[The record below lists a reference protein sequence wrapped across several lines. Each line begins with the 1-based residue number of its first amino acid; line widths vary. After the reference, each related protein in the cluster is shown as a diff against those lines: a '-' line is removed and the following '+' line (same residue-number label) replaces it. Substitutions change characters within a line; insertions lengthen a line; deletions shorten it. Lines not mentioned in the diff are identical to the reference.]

1 MKGTDVLKPKGILQ
15 YRIWRGTELL
25 FEETG
30 YNLVVGGGRDAIAK
44 LIGGDGT
51 DKQITKFAV
60 GTGSTAPVDGD
71 VALTD
76 EFVKAINN
84 VTYPVNGTA
93 QVEFS
98 LEVGEA
104 NGKAITEFGLYCE
117 DDTLFSRKVV
127 PTINKTVDIRIEAT
141 WKIIF

>member
-1 MKGTDVLKPKGILQ
+1 MEAKDNLKPKGILQ
-15 YRIWRGTELL
+15 YRVWRGDTLV

-30 YNLVVGGGRDAIAK
+30 YNLVVGGGREAIAK

-51 DKQITKFAV
+51 GKQIVEFAV
-60 GTGSTAPVDGD
+60 GEGSSSPVDAD
-71 VALTD
+71 TALTN

-84 VTYPVNGTA
+84 VTYPVTGTA

-98 LEVGEA
+98 LETTDA
-104 NGKAITEFGLYCE
+104 NGLDITEFGLYC
-117 DDTLFSRKVV
+117 DDGTLFSRKVV
-127 PTINKTVDIRIEAT
+127 PTISKTSDIRIEAT